1 MAEGSA
7 ETERSAPDRPE
18 GGAGHTAAPA
28 PAQPAGDGASYSAEY
43 YQMSRPE
50 AGAKGLVDRIRD
62 WHIHRLIVRRVPG
75 GRLLDVGCGLGLFL
89 ERMADEFELY
99 GMDLSDYAVAAASKR
114 LPQAHLAV
122 GSLTD
127 GGLAHDSDFDVTF
140 DVVTAI
146 NIFEHLDDPA
156 AGLDAV
162 RARLRPGGLLV
173 AHLPTIGNA
182 VQARMYAG
190 SYDRDPTHIY
200 RPSGAEFSALAEQHG
215 FVTSTYSYAPF
226 VGAPLWRLLPW
237 HPAFLAVYRA
247 V

>member
-1 MAEGSA
+1 MADGSA
-7 ETERSAPDRPE
+7 
-18 GGAGHTAAPA
+18 GAAAPS
-28 PAQPAGDGASYSAEY
+28 GDGASYSAEY

-50 AGAKGLVDRIRD
+50 AGAKGLVDRVRD
-62 WHIHRLIVRRVPG
+62 AYIHRLIVRRVPG

-89 ERMADEFELY
+89 ERMAAEFELY
-99 GMDLSDYAVAAASKR
+99 GMDLSDYAVATASQR
-114 LPQAHLAV
+114 LPDAHLAV

-127 GGLAHDSDFDVTF
+127 GIGFDVTF

-173 AHLPTIGNA
+173 AHLPTIGNR

-200 RPSGAEFSALAEQHG
+200 RPSGAAFSRLAERHG

-237 HPAFLAVYRA
+237 HPALLAVYRA